1 MLSELGKFGASFILA
16 TQSLAK
22 LEDLSPTMRDTLL
35 ANVGCLAVFQVA
47 GNDARQLVWELGK
60 ERVSEDDITSLDVHH
75 CYVRAT
81 VGTERMPAFSMMVR
95 KPEDGDAAIAERIR
109 AATTAYTLPAGG
121 LASLTEGDA
130 DGEQKVNEYR
140 RMLAEMQGGGQPAGH
155 SPNPQNHQPQRRQ
168 RTRKPSEPGGSAQGG
183 DEVSPYRRLLPSGS
197 RTRPRVGMV
206 SDDSLPHRNAT
217 AAVAG
222 GDAICRPDG
231 VGLRLRQVQGSV
243 YQAVERLE
251 QDGLAASIP
260 HAAELTPP
268 TRRYCLTAE
277 GLDRLAE
284 LNGGTVDELLH
295 CRPVSHQWR
304 RVLLDR
310 LDALA
315 VIYRLASAVAVAAR
329 PISLR
334 LFRSG
339 PLDAALLLPG
349 DRTLGV
355 VRQGAAADRTAFA
368 KRLWRLGQ
376 GPLPGTV
383 LVLASDEVRLR
394 HARKLLAR
402 TPVNAALALERD
414 AALAG
419 ADVSVWRPPTGN
431 PVLSLRYVLDRTGA
445 GDELPEE
452 PPLSRTDPPGDLAAD
467 ARRALPVLLKPAE
480 KRALDLLADWP
491 WLLQKDMA
499 DCWASPRP
507 GSPAPSTRWRGW
519 A

>member
-1 MLSELGKFGASFILA
+1 M
-16 TQSLAK
+16 TP
-22 LEDLSPTMRDTLL
+22 SPTEMHLL
-35 ANVGCLAVFQVA
+35 RL
-47 GNDARQLVWELGK
+47 
-60 ERVSEDDITSLDVHH
+60 
-75 CYVRAT
+75 
-81 VGTERMPAFSMMVR
+81 
-95 KPEDGDAAIAERIR
+95 
-109 AATTAYTLPAGG
+109 
-121 LASLTEGDA
+121 
-130 DGEQKVNEYR
+130 
-140 RMLAEMQGGGQPAGH
+140 LAEMPFLD
-155 SPNPQNHQPQRRQ
+155 RM
-168 RTRKPSEPGGSAQGG
+168 EMVC
-183 DEVSPYRRLLPSGS
+183 VSGKS
-197 RTRPRVGMV
+197 R
-206 SDDSLPHRNAT
+206 
-217 AAVAG
+217 
-222 GDAICRPDG
+222 
-231 VGLRLRQVQGSV
+231 GSV

-284 LNGGTVDELLH
+284 LNGRTVEELLH

-315 VIYRLASAVAVAAR
+315 VIYRLASAVAVAAH
-329 PISLR
+329 PVSLR

-349 DRTLGV
+349 GRTLGV
-355 VRQGAAADRTAFA
+355 VRQGPAADRTAFA

-394 HARKLLAR
+394 HARRLLAR
-402 TPVNAALALERD
+402 SPVNAALALERD

-419 ADVSVWRPPTGN
+419 AGVSVWRPPTGN
-431 PVLSLRYVLDRTGA
+431 PVLSLRHVLDRTGA
-445 GDELPEE
+445 GGEVPPE
-452 PPLSRTDPPGDLAAD
+452 PPLARTDLPGDLAAD

-491 WLLQKDMA
+491 WILQRDMA
-499 DCWASPRP
+499 GLLGVSETRGIPHREPPGGVGPDYPLCPRRGEP
-507 GSPAPSTRWRGW
+507 GPHRQRAGPAGAKGPRLGGRGTE
-519 A
+519 AVERLAPGRQRRA